1 VTSMGA
7 PLSPRHSP
15 AVFTSAVDVLRDAIS
30 DVRPEVV
37 VHEITAPTRLAPNA
51 FALAGVVPRDGDDIA
66 AGRLIMLVDPAG
78 QPAWEGTARFVC
90 YARAGV
96 DGDIA
101 ADPLLS
107 EVAWSWLTEALE
119 VNAAAVRALGGTA
132 TTTISRRFG
141 VLARD
146 GDSFDIELRC
156 SWSPDW
162 AETARGGRLA
172 WSPAETVSHLR
183 AFADLLATMAGVPP
197 RAAGVVPLSRLA
209 GPAGELGF

>member
-1 VTSMGA
+1 MGA
-7 PLSPRHSP
+7 PLTPQHAP
-15 AVFTSAVDVLRDAIS
+15 AVFTSAVEALRSSLS

-37 VHEITAPTRLAPNA
+37 VHEITAPARLAPSA

-66 AGRLIMLVDPAG
+66 AGRLIMLMDPAG

-96 DGDIA
+96 DGEIA
-101 ADPLLS
+101 TDPMLS

-119 VNAAAVRALGGTA
+119 LNQTAHRALGGTV

-146 GDSFDIELRC
+146 GDTFDVELRC

-162 AETARGGRLA
+162 AQTARGGRLA
-172 WSPAETVSHLR
+172 WSPAETLSHLG

-197 RAAGVVPLSRLA
+197 RAAGVVPLSRLGGA
-209 GPAGELGF
+209 GA

>member
-1 VTSMGA
+1 MGA
-7 PLSPRHSP
+7 PLTPQHAP
-15 AVFTSAVDVLRDAIS
+15 AVFTSAVEALRSSLS

-37 VHEITAPTRLAPNA
+37 VHEITAPSRLAPSA

-66 AGRLIMLVDPAG
+66 AGRLIMLMDPAG

-96 DGDIA
+96 DGEIA
-101 ADPLLS
+101 TDPMLS

-119 VNAAAVRALGGTA
+119 LNQTAHRALGGTV

-146 GDSFDIELRC
+146 GDTFDVELRC

-162 AETARGGRLA
+162 AQTARGGRLA
-172 WSPAETVSHLR
+172 WSPAETLSHLG

-197 RAAGVVPLSRLA
+197 RAAGVVPLSRLGGA
-209 GPAGELGF
+209 GA

>member
-1 VTSMGA
+1 MGA
-7 PLSPRHSP
+7 PLTPQHAP
-15 AVFTSAVDVLRDAIS
+15 AVFTSAVDALRAALG

-96 DGDIA
+96 DGEIA
-101 ADPLLS
+101 TDPLLS

-119 VNAAAVRALGGTA
+119 ENHAAHRALGGTA

-146 GDSFDIELRC
+146 GDTFDVELRC

-162 AETARGGRLA
+162 AQTARGGRLA
-172 WSPAETVSHLR
+172 WSPGETVTHLR

-197 RAAGVVPLSRLA
+197 RGAGVLPLSRLGGA
-209 GPAGELGF
+209 PGETAF